1 MRILIAEDDPPSR
14 LIHQMIVENR
24 GHEAIVAENGEEA
37 WRIFRSTEVDVVL
50 SNWMMPDCDGLE
62 LCRRVR
68 EHKGSYAYFILLTAR
83 GDKEHVLEGIKEGG
97 DDYLTKPLEAEELSV
112 RLVSASRVTSLHSQL
127 TEKTESSEK
136 MNRLLFEQAR
146 KDPLT
151 KLGNR
156 LQLHEDLEL
165 MRGRMKRYGHSYSA
179 LLCDVDFF
187 KPYNDHYGHL
197 SGDEVLVEVANTIA
211 EHLRSGD
218 QAYRYGGE
226 EFLIVLPEQT
236 LKAAHDVA
244 ERIRQAVEDLKIPH
258 NAKEPRGVI
267 TISVGVSS
275 LQAQEEQPIGVLLEE
290 ADAALYR
297 AKRSGRNR
305 VVDQTRE
312 GGV

>member
-14 LIHQMIVENR
+14 LIHQMIVEKR
-24 GHEAIVAENGEEA
+24 GHECLMAENGEEA
-37 WRIFRSTEVDVVL
+37 WEIFRKTEVDVVL
-50 SNWMMPDCDGLE
+50 SNWMMPNCDGLE

-68 EHKGSYAYFILLTAR
+68 EHKGPYTYFILLTAR
-83 GDKEHVLEGIKEGG
+83 GDKEHVLEGIKAGA
-97 DDYLTKPLEAEELSV
+97 DDYLTKPLDAEELSV
-112 RLVSASRVTSLHSQL
+112 RLVSASRVTSLHRQL
-127 TEKTESSEK
+127 TEKTETLER
-136 MNRLLFEQAR
+136 MNQLIFEQAR

-165 MRGRMKRYGHSYSA
+165 MRGRMQRYGHSYSA

-187 KPYNDHYGHL
+187 KPYNDRYGHL
-197 SGDEVLVEVANTIA
+197 SGDEVLVAVANTVA

-218 QAYRYGGE
+218 RAYRYGGE
-226 EFLIVLPEQT
+226 EFFVVLPEQSMEEAC
-236 LKAAHDVA
+236 LVA
-244 ERIRQAVEDLKIPH
+244 ERVRSAVEELGIPH
-258 NAKEPRGVI
+258 DAKNPPGVI

-275 LQAQEEQPIGVLLEE
+275 LPAEERRPISVLLEE

-305 VVDQTRE
+305 VVGQE
-312 GGV
+312 GEA

>member
-14 LIHQMIVENR
+14 LIHQMIVEKR
-24 GHEAIVAENGEEA
+24 GHEAVLAANGEEA
-37 WRIFRSTEVDVVL
+37 WEIFRTTGADVVL

-68 EHKGSYAYFILLTAR
+68 EHKGPYAYFILLTAR
-83 GDKEHVLEGIKEGG
+83 GDKEHVLEGIKAGA
-97 DDYLTKPLEAEELSV
+97 DDYLTKPLDAEELSV
-112 RLVSASRVTSLHSQL
+112 RLVSASRVTSLHRQL
-127 TEKTESSEK
+127 TEKTRSLER

-156 LQLHEDLEL
+156 LQLREDLEL
-165 MRGRMKRYGHSYSA
+165 MRGRMKRYEHRFSA

-197 SGDEVLVEVANTIA
+197 SGDEVLVEVANTVA

-226 EFLIVLPEQT
+226 ECLIVLPEQP
-236 LKAAHDVA
+236 LEAARGVA
-244 ERIRQAVEDLKIPH
+244 ERIRQAVQDLGIPH
-258 NAKEPRGVI
+258 EAKDPPGVI

-275 LQAQEEQPIGVLLEE
+275 LPAQDGRPIGALLEE

-305 VVDQTRE
+305 VVDGSEE
-312 GGV
+312 GEA